1 MFERMECL
9 SVWHG
14 MLECLAIQLQHRYVL
29 PDLKFKQ
36 RETP

>member
-1 MFERMECL
+1 
-9 SVWHG
+9 

>member
-1 MFERMECL
+1 MSERMVH
-9 SVWHG
+9 SNVWHG